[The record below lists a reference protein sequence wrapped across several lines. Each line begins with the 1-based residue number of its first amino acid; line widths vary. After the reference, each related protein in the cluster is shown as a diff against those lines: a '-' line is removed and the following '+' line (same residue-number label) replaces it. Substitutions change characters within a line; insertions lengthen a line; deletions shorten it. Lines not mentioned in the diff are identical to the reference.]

1 MFDALEP
8 EIQVS
13 LREKLADKYFC
24 NFSLF
29 QSMPDAW
36 AIEQIFPIMPLHRLQ
51 ECPDR
56 RVTLQDLTCDSD
68 GTVSNYVESGRLETT
83 LALHSLQ
90 KGQPY
95 LLGIFMVGAYQEILG
110 DLHNLFGDTDS
121 INVELLND
129 GSYRLSEP
137 ERGDTIDE
145 LLRYVHFEPKDL
157 LAQCRRKLATAVS
170 DSDRQKML
178 LREIEAGLI
187 GYTYLE
193 D

>member
-1 MFDALEP
+1 
-8 EIQVS
+8 
-13 LREKLADKYFC
+13 
-24 NFSLF
+24 
-29 QSMPDAW
+29 
-36 AIEQIFPIMPLHRLQ
+36 
-51 ECPDR
+51 
-56 RVTLQDLTCDSD
+56 
-68 GTVSNYVESGRLETT
+68 
-83 LALHSLQ
+83 
-90 KGQPY
+90 
-95 LLGIFMVGAYQEILG
+95 VGAYQEILG

-121 INVELLND
+121 INVELLNN